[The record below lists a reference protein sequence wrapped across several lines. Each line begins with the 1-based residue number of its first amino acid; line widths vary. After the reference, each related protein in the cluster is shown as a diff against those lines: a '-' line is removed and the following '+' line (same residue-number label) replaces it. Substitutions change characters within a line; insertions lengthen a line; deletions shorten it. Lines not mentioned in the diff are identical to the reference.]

1 MPRTVVPEEEK
12 RVADISALKQI
23 FPTDNRVVDVV
34 SDPDGQFT
42 PYYWDPNGE
51 ASNADGIEII
61 ESGIT
66 EFADGGAEEGVWRK
80 GQRDLSVLDSLVP
93 DGVSLQE
100 IDGTDGAT
108 AKIGLP
114 DGSLTKNEVFGN
126 GADEKG
132 AIGPT
137 GASVS
142 GDLNPQV
149 SGGDNFG
156 ADTFDEATKGTLRL
170 VVNGSDLV
178 TIDLTS
184 STSSITNSTGNGS
197 ELSVSASSPLTFTNG
212 DTFEDIQQ
220 RTGSWTVDQG
230 DLTAGENTVK
240 VIHEDGTGN
249 TIGQSQELS
258 YYVDDDTSDV
268 NFSGESLGSLN
279 LDPTKELSGVAYH
292 EGGDV
297 TYSVNIDNVYRNT
310 YAQGN
315 AISFSTGG
323 NSNVSSVSIP
333 ELGGSE
339 DESKQITLSETANIT
354 SNRLIGESLSVTAE
368 VQDDIDTNAPFT
380 SSGVTDFDLL
390 IDQVGAG
397 NQALLHRYNDENY
410 RLAPGANFE
419 EDLGNGSYDSTQSI
433 ADGNPPYDTQLQVTE
448 GKVVYPSVD
457 YSTISNG
464 PTGNPNYSG
473 GNTTGQ
479 RTYYGVF
486 TDPLAVSNFVFEIN
500 GSATLVSE
508 GNATTGDEIA
518 ISIKAP
524 TQTGWM
530 DLNENFVPGSTA
542 DGDGA
547 YQETN
552 ANSPSQS
559 VGPNSEIGATI
570 GTKSTTDSFDLLYY
584 RFTVP
589 ANWTGEITEMSVN
602 WGAN

>member
-61 ESGIT
+61 ESGIA
-66 EFADGGAEEGVWRK
+66 EYADGGSEEGVWRK

-93 DGVSLQE
+93 NGISLQQ

-114 DGSLTKNEVFGN
+114 DGSLTKNEVFGD

-132 AIGPT
+132 AIGPSGT
-137 GASVS
+137 SVS

-184 STSSITNSTGNGS
+184 TTSSITNTNVNGS
-197 ELSVSASSPLTFTNG
+197 ELSVSAASPLTFANG

-240 VIHEDGTGN
+240 VVHDDATGN
-249 TIGQSQELS
+249 TIGQSQELT

-268 NFSGESLGSLN
+268 NFSSESLGSLN
-279 LDPTKELSGVAYH
+279 LDPTKELSGVPYH
-292 EGGDV
+292 KGGDV

-310 YAQGN
+310 YAEGN
-315 AISFSTGG
+315 AISFNTT
-323 NSNVSSVSIP
+323 NVNISDVSVP
-333 ELGGSE
+333 ELGSSE
-339 DESKQITLSETANIT
+339 DETTQISLSETANIT
-354 SNRLIGESLSVTAE
+354 TNRLIGESLTVSSQVE
-368 VQDDIDTNAPFT
+368 DDIDVNAPFT

-390 IDQVGAG
+390 IDQVGG
-397 NQALLHRYNDENY
+397 SNQALLHRYNDENY
-410 RLAPGANFE
+410 RLAPGANFDS
-419 EDLGNGSYDSTQSI
+419 DLGNGSYDSTQSI
-433 ADGNPPYDTQLQVTE
+433 ADGNAPYDTQLQVTE
-448 GKVVYPSVD
+448 SKVVYPSVD
-457 YSTISNG
+457 YSTISNA
-464 PTGNPNYSG
+464 PTGSPNYSG
-473 GNTTGQ
+473 SNTTGQ

-524 TQTGWM
+524 TQTGFM
-530 DLNENFVPGSTA
+530 DLNENFVPGSTG
-542 DGDGA
+542 DGAGA

-552 ANSPSQS
+552 ADNPSQTI
-559 VGPNSEIGATI
+559 GPNSEIGATI

-589 ANWTGEITEMSVN
+589 QDWTGEITEMSVN